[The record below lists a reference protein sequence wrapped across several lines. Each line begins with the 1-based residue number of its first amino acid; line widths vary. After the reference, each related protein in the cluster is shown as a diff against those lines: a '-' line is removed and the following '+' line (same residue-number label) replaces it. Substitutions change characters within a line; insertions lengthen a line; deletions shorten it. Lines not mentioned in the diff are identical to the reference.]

1 MLEKKKIL
9 RKIIKVRVSAISAE
23 EKAKREKLLLDNL
36 FSMPEFLAA
45 NTVML
50 FANLPDEIGT
60 FSLIDKCIAMGKKV
74 FLPVINGDDMTACEF
89 TGEYRVGRYDIK
101 EPVVKQLGISVQTS
115 GEPSLLG
122 LSRVQPEIT
131 SAASNF
137 RSEELGV
144 NGLITESRDN
154 ACIVRNSDTEP
165 VDVRNSVT
173 ELVDVLMTGGNNG
186 PESVGNNVPFDFIL
200 VPGVAFS
207 PNGYRLGRG
216 KGYYDKFLSK
226 YTNLFTVGVCFRE
239 QFYLN
244 IPTEPHDIPMQRVLV
259 V

>member
-9 RKIIKVRVSAISAE
+9 RKIIKVRVSAISPE
-23 EKAKREKLLLDNL
+23 ERKKREEILHNDL

-74 FLPVINGDDMTACEF
+74 YLPVINGDDMTVAEF
-89 TGEYRVGRYDIK
+89 TGEYQIGRYGIK
-101 EPVVKQLGISVQTS
+101 
-115 GEPSLLG
+115 EPSLLTPNSS
-122 LSRVQPEIT
+122 LLFP
-131 SAASNF
+131 
-137 RSEELGV
+137 
-144 NGLITESRDN
+144 NGHQ
-154 ACIVRNSDTEP
+154 IVPNGHQH
-165 VDVRNSVT
+165 
-173 ELVDVLMTGGNNG
+173 VLT
-186 PESVGNNVPFDFIL
+186 PHSIDFVL

-226 YTNLFTVGVCFRE
+226 QRDLFTVGVCFRE
-239 QFYLN
+239 QFYLD
-244 IPTEPHDIPMQRVLV
+244 IPTEPHDVPMNKVLV
-259 V
+259 I

>member
-9 RKIIKVRVSAISAE
+9 RKIIKVRISALSAD

-45 NTVML
+45 KTVML

-74 FLPVINGDDMTACEF
+74 FLPVIEGDEMTVAEF
-89 TGEYRVGRYDIK
+89 SGEYRVGRYEIK
-101 EPVVKQLGISVQTS
+101 EPMIK
-115 GEPSLLG
+115 
-122 LSRVQPEIT
+122 
-131 SAASNF
+131 
-137 RSEELGV
+137 LGV
-144 NGLITESRDN
+144 DERRVEKGERRNSSVIESRDN
-154 ACIVRNSDTEP
+154 ACIVRNSVP
-165 VDVRNSVT
+165 
-173 ELVDVLMTGGNNG
+173 ELVDVLLTDREKG
-186 PESVGNNVPFDFIL
+186 PEHFDFIL
-200 VPGVAFS
+200 VPGVGFN

-226 YTNLFTVGVCFRE
+226 YSNLFTVGVCFRE
-239 QFYLN
+239 QFYLD
-244 IPTEPHDIPMQRVLV
+244 IPTEPHDIPMQKVIV

>member
-23 EKAKREKLLLDNL
+23 EKVKREKLLLDNL

-74 FLPVINGDDMTACEF
+74 FLPVINGDDMTPCEF
-89 TGEYRVGRYDIK
+89 TGGYKIGEYGIK
-101 EPVVKQLGISVQTS
+101 EPVVKQLG
-115 GEPSLLG
+115 
-122 LSRVQPEIT
+122 
-131 SAASNF
+131 
-137 RSEELGV
+137 V
-144 NGLITESRDN
+144 NGLVTESRDN
-154 ACIVRNSDTEP
+154 ACIVRD
-165 VDVRNSVT
+165 SVP
-173 ELVDVLMTGGNNG
+173 ELVDVLLTDREKG
-186 PESVGNNVPFDFIL
+186 PEHFDFVL

-226 YTNLFTVGVCFRE
+226 YSNLFTVGVCFRE
-239 QFYLN
+239 QFYLD
-244 IPTEPHDIPMQRVLV
+244 IPTEPHDIPMHKVIV
-259 V
+259 C

>member
-9 RKIIKVRVSAISAE
+9 RKIIKVRVSAISAD

-89 TGEYRVGRYDIK
+89 KGEYKIGKYDIK
-101 EPVVKQLGISVQTS
+101 EPVINKLGI
-115 GEPSLLG
+115 
-122 LSRVQPEIT
+122 R
-131 SAASNF
+131 N
-137 RSEELGV
+137 EELGI

-154 ACIVRNSDTEP
+154 ACIVRDSD
-165 VDVRNSVT
+165 T
-173 ELVDVLMTGGNNG
+173 ELVDVRDSVPELVEG
-186 PESVGNNVPFDFIL
+186 PEHFDFVL

-226 YTNLFTVGVCFRE
+226 YSNLFTVGVCFRE
-239 QFYLN
+239 QFFLD
-244 IPTEPHDIPMQRVLV
+244 IPTEPHDIPMQKVIV
-259 V
+259 C

>member
-1 MLEKKKIL
+1 MLEKKKAL
-9 RKIIKVRVSAISAE
+9 RKIIKVRVSAISANE
-23 EKAKREKLLLDNL
+23 RRKREEILHNNL

-60 FSLIDKCIAMGKKV
+60 FSLINKCFAMGKKV
-74 FLPVINGDDMTACEF
+74 YLPVINGDDMTACEF

-101 EPVVKQLGISVQTS
+101 EPITPHS
-115 GEPSLLG
+115 SLF
-122 LSRVQPEIT
+122 P
-131 SAASNF
+131 
-137 RSEELGV
+137 
-144 NGLITESRDN
+144 NGHQH
-154 ACIVRNSDTEP
+154 
-165 VDVRNSVT
+165 
-173 ELVDVLMTGGNNG
+173 VLT
-186 PESVGNNVPFDFIL
+186 PHSIDFIL

-239 QFYLN
+239 QFFLD
-244 IPTEPHDIPMQRVLV
+244 IPTEPHDVPMNKILV
-259 V
+259 I

>member
-60 FSLIDKCIAMGKKV
+60 FSLIDRCIAMGKKV

-89 TGEYRVGRYDIK
+89 KGEYKIGKYEIK
-101 EPVVKQLGISVQTS
+101 EPVIKLGV
-115 GEPSLLG
+115 
-122 LSRVQPEIT
+122 
-131 SAASNF
+131 

-144 NGLITESRDN
+144 D
-154 ACIVRNSDTEP
+154 
-165 VDVRNSVT
+165 NSVT
-173 ELVDVLMTGGNNG
+173 E

-200 VPGVAFS
+200 VPGVGFN

-226 YTNLFTVGVCFRE
+226 YSNLFTVGVCFRE
-239 QFYLN
+239 QFYLD
-244 IPTEPHDIPMQRVLV
+244 IPTEPHDIPMHKVIV
-259 V
+259 C

>member
-9 RKIIKVRVSAISAE
+9 RKIIKVRVSAISAD

-74 FLPVINGDDMTACEF
+74 FLPVINGDDMTVAEF

-101 EPVVKQLGISVQTS
+101 EPVTPNYSLTVINTS
-115 GEPSLLG
+115 SLLT
-122 LSRVQPEIT
+122 P
-131 SAASNF
+131 
-137 RSEELGV
+137 
-144 NGLITESRDN
+144 
-154 ACIVRNSDTEP
+154 NSI
-165 VDVRNSVT
+165 
-173 ELVDVLMTGGNNG
+173 
-186 PESVGNNVPFDFIL
+186 DFIL
-200 VPGVAFS
+200 VPGVGFN

-226 YTNLFTVGVCFRE
+226 YSNLFTVGVCFRE
-239 QFYLN
+239 QFYLD
-244 IPTEPHDIPMQRVLV
+244 IPTEPHDIPMHKVIV
-259 V
+259 C

>member
-89 TGEYRVGRYDIK
+89 KGEYKIGKYGIK
-101 EPVVKQLGISVQTS
+101 EPI
-115 GEPSLLG
+115 
-122 LSRVQPEIT
+122 
-131 SAASNF
+131 
-137 RSEELGV
+137 V
-144 NGLITESRDN
+144 NESRDN

-165 VDVRNSVT
+165 V
-173 ELVDVLMTGGNNG
+173 EVLLTDRGKG
-186 PESVGNNVPFDFIL
+186 PEHFDFIL

-216 KGYYDKFLSK
+216 KGYYDKFLSR
-226 YTNLFTVGVCFRE
+226 YSNLFTVGVCFRE
-239 QFYLN
+239 QFYLD
-244 IPTEPHDIPMQRVLV
+244 IPTEPHDIPMQKVIV

>member
-9 RKIIKVRVSAISAE
+9 RKIIKVRVSAISAD
-23 EKAKREKLLLDNL
+23 EKTKREKLLLDNL

-101 EPVVKQLGISVQTS
+101 EPVVNKLGI
-115 GEPSLLG
+115 
-122 LSRVQPEIT
+122 R
-131 SAASNF
+131 N
-137 RSEELGV
+137 EELGI
-144 NGLITESRDN
+144 NGLITESRGN

-165 VDVRNSVT
+165 VEVSLK
-173 ELVDVLMTGGNNG
+173 EH
-186 PESVGNNVPFDFIL
+186 FDFLL

-226 YTNLFTVGVCFRE
+226 YSNLFTVGVCFRE
-239 QFYLN
+239 QFYLD
-244 IPTEPHDIPMQRVLV
+244 IPTELHDIPMQKVIV

>member
-1 MLEKKKIL
+1 MLNKKKAL

-36 FSMPEFLAA
+36 FSMPEFLDAKS
-45 NTVML
+45 VML
-50 FANLPDEIGT
+50 FANLPDEIDT

-74 FLPVINGDDMTACEF
+74 YLPVINGDDMTACEF
-89 TGEYRVGRYDIK
+89 KGEYKIGKYDIK
-101 EPVVKQLGISVQTS
+101 EPVIKQLGV
-115 GEPSLLG
+115 
-122 LSRVQPEIT
+122 
-131 SAASNF
+131 

-144 NGLITESRDN
+144 NGLVTDSRDN

-165 VDVRNSVT
+165 VEVSLKEHFN
-173 ELVDVLMTGGNNG
+173 
-186 PESVGNNVPFDFIL
+186 FIL

-207 PNGYRLGRG
+207 PIGYRLGRG

-239 QFYLN
+239 QFYLD
-244 IPTEPHDIPMQRVLV
+244 IPREPHDVPMNKVLV
-259 V
+259 I

>member
-36 FSMPEFLAA
+36 FSMPEFLDAKS
-45 NTVML
+45 VML

-89 TGEYRVGRYDIK
+89 NGVYRVGRYDIK
-101 EPVVKQLGISVQTS
+101 EPVVKQ
-115 GEPSLLG
+115 
-122 LSRVQPEIT
+122 
-131 SAASNF
+131 
-137 RSEELGV
+137 LGV

-154 ACIVRNSDTEP
+154 ACIVRNSVTEP
-165 VDVRNSVT
+165 VDVRDSVP
-173 ELVDVLMTGGNNG
+173 ELVEG
-186 PESVGNNVPFDFIL
+186 PEHFDFIL

-207 PNGYRLGRG
+207 PNCYRLGRG
-216 KGYYDKFLSK
+216 KGFYDKFLSK
-226 YTNLFTVGVCFRE
+226 HQLFTVGVCFRE
-239 QFYLN
+239 QFFLD
-244 IPTEPHDIPMQRVLV
+244 IPTEPHDVPMNKVIV
-259 V
+259 C

>member
-9 RKIIKVRVSAISAE
+9 RKIIKVRVSAISSQE
-23 EKAKREKLLLDNL
+23 RGKREKLLLDNL

-45 NTVML
+45 KTVML

-74 FLPVINGDDMTACEF
+74 FLPVIEGDEMTACEF
-89 TGEYRVGRYDIK
+89 KGEYKIGKYDIK
-101 EPVVKQLGISVQTS
+101 EPIVKQLGV
-115 GEPSLLG
+115 
-122 LSRVQPEIT
+122 
-131 SAASNF
+131 

-154 ACIVRNSDTEP
+154 ACIVRNSVP
-165 VDVRNSVT
+165 
-173 ELVDVLMTGGNNG
+173 ELVDVLLTDREKG
-186 PESVGNNVPFDFIL
+186 PEHFDFIL
-200 VPGVAFS
+200 VPGVGFS
-207 PNGYRLGRG
+207 PSGYRLGRG

-226 YTNLFTVGVCFRE
+226 YSNLFTVGVCFRE
-239 QFYLN
+239 QFYLD
-244 IPTEPHDIPMQRVLV
+244 IPTEPHDIPMKKVIV

>member
-9 RKIIKVRVSAISAE
+9 RKIIKVRVSAISAD

-74 FLPVINGDDMTACEF
+74 FLPVINGDDMTVAEF
-89 TGEYRVGRYDIK
+89 TGEYQIGRYGIK
-101 EPVVKQLGISVQTS
+101 
-115 GEPSLLG
+115 EPSLLTPHSS
-122 LSRVQPEIT
+122 LLTP
-131 SAASNF
+131 
-137 RSEELGV
+137 
-144 NGLITESRDN
+144 
-154 ACIVRNSDTEP
+154 NSI
-165 VDVRNSVT
+165 
-173 ELVDVLMTGGNNG
+173 
-186 PESVGNNVPFDFIL
+186 DFVL
-200 VPGVAFS
+200 VPGVGFS

-226 YTNLFTVGVCFRE
+226 HSNLFTVGVCFRE
-239 QFYLN
+239 QFYLD
-244 IPTEPHDIPMQRVLV
+244 IPREPHDVPMNKVIV
-259 V
+259 C

>member
-1 MLEKKKIL
+1 
-9 RKIIKVRVSAISAE
+9 
-23 EKAKREKLLLDNL
+23 
-36 FSMPEFLAA
+36 MPEFLAA

-89 TGEYRVGRYDIK
+89 NGEYKIGKYGIK
-101 EPVVKQLGISVQTS
+101 EPVVKQLGVNYSV
-115 GEPSLLG
+115 P
-122 LSRVQPEIT
+122 
-131 SAASNF
+131 
-137 RSEELGV
+137 
-144 NGLITESRDN
+144 
-154 ACIVRNSDTEP
+154 EP
-165 VDVRNSVT
+165 VDVLLTDR
-173 ELVDVLMTGGNNG
+173 EKG
-186 PESVGNNVPFDFIL
+186 PESVENNIPFNFIL

-226 YTNLFTVGVCFRE
+226 YTNLITIGVCFRE
-239 QFYLN
+239 QFYLD

-259 V
+259 I

>member
-101 EPVVKQLGISVQTS
+101 EPVVKQLG
-115 GEPSLLG
+115 
-122 LSRVQPEIT
+122 
-131 SAASNF
+131 
-137 RSEELGV
+137 V
-144 NGLITESRDN
+144 NGLVTESRDN
-154 ACIVRNSDTEP
+154 ACIVRDSVPEP
-165 VDVRNSVT
+165 VDVLLTDR
-173 ELVDVLMTGGNNG
+173 EKE
-186 PESVGNNVPFDFIL
+186 PEHFDFIL

-226 YTNLFTVGVCFRE
+226 YSNLFTVGVCFRE
-239 QFYLN
+239 QFYLD